1 MKRLLVALACVA
13 CGAAAE
19 MPVPL
24 VGPDAPPAKPAD
36 LAAAFDSGE
45 FSAAFWVRFDSLPSK
60 GEPTGLFGFSADK
73 DGIASLT
80 VRAQPTAMEGDLV
93 CRAKTPVK
101 KGQWHHVAFNY
112 SLLSQRVALYIDGH
126 LQYENDNIYLP
137 RPNFGGDS
145 APVGFSGKVRGL
157 RVYDIALTSDYLL
170 ESDRVAET
178 AAEAK
183 SLAAAGLDAKNPALR
198 QWAAALQA
206 RAGAMAA
213 GKAPVTV
220 REAEDLA
227 RDAASVARIAGEL
240 PDARGKM
247 GASPVVAFTVD
258 PYSQERYLPWLLP
271 RNGRLS
277 GTLDIVAAKGQH
289 ESASLLVVALAPV
302 KSFTVRVTGL
312 ACDGEKF
319 PADALDV
326 KLVKRWFRCGGAWL
340 SYHRDGRQRILTPHL
355 LVNDDDLVRVDELR
369 TRNYLRLDYPEGTRY
384 ADVSDPA
391 DGQESWHFAIPFRDA
406 ATLQPIASL
415 TEAGRN
421 QQYWF
426 TANVPAD
433 AKPGVYRGS
442 VELVCDGKA
451 AGSVD
456 FRLRVLPF
464 ALPAQPSSYDNLG
477 QTYFS
482 HMNSLPGPEGRTHEE
497 RLASVRESMA
507 NIHAHGMNHTTG
519 LYDDAIRAG
528 MALEAGFVPDY
539 IFEAPAVADWRS
551 FYPEVA
557 NEALT
562 TAMKK
567 LGTRAA
573 RRAVAKR
580 TRFLK
585 ERLPDSIPMAIFYS
599 ESAAFTTLNVAQGE
613 RAELAHAEGWQV
625 FAHGSRKNLPY
636 AGDIQEMTS
645 DTAVD
650 RVLADQWHAG
660 GGSVIA
666 YAQPFASP
674 ENPAIHRR
682 RLGFERYKGAH
693 YDGNMQH
700 GFKTGR
706 VPFNE
711 FADDP
716 GGDGSYRCVEMAM
729 PQYGGAIYTICWEGV
744 RAAFDD
750 IRYATLLR
758 KTALEC
764 LDSPRDDIR
773 REARRQLIWL
783 EQRDGYNTDLPM
795 LRLAM
800 IERILALQGL
810 LEKEKNDAGKR

>member
-1 MKRLLVALACVA
+1 MKRLLVAMACISA
-13 CGAAAE
+13 AAWCGAAE
-19 MPVPL
+19 MPAPL
-24 VGPDAPPAKPAD
+24 VGPGVAPAKPAE
-36 LAAAFDSGE
+36 LASAFEPGE
-45 FSAAFWVRFDSLPSK
+45 FAASFWVKFNALPSK
-60 GEPTGLFGFSADK
+60 GEPVGLFGFSADK
-73 DGIASLT
+73 DGVASLT
-80 VRAQPTAMEGDLV
+80 VRAQPTSMEGDLV

-137 RPNFGGDS
+137 RPDFSGDA
-145 APVGFSGKVRGL
+145 APVGFSGEVRGL

-170 ESDRVAET
+170 ESDSAAET

-183 SLAAAGLDAKNPALR
+183 ALAAAAGRDAKNPALR
-198 QWAAALQA
+198 KWAAALQA
-206 RAGAMAA
+206 RAESMGA

-220 REAEDLA
+220 HEADGLA
-227 RDAASVARIAGEL
+227 RDAASVGRIADEL
-240 PDARGKM
+240 PAAKGKM

-258 PYSQERYLPWLLP
+258 PYSQERYLPYLLP

-289 ESASLLVVALAPV
+289 ESGSLLVVALAPV
-302 KSFTVRVTGL
+302 KSFTVRVSELVGDNG
-312 ACDGEKF
+312 AKF

-369 TRNYLRLDYPEGTRY
+369 TRNYLRLDYPEGTIY

-391 DGQESWHFAIPFRDA
+391 DGQQSWTFGIPFRDA

-415 TEAGRN
+415 TEPGRN

-442 VELVCDGKA
+442 VELVCDGRA

-464 ALPAQPSSYDNLG
+464 ELPVQPSSYDNLG

-482 HMNSLPGPEGRTHEE
+482 HMNSLPGPEGFTHEE

-507 NIHAHGMNHTTG
+507 NIRAHGMNHTTG
-519 LYDDAIRAG
+519 LYDDAIRAE

-539 IFEAPAVADWRS
+539 IFEAPAIADWRT
-551 FYPEVA
+551 FYPGVPDS
-557 NEALT
+557 ALT
-562 TAMKK
+562 SAMKK

-580 TRFLK
+580 TRFLA
-585 ERLPDSIPMAIFYS
+585 ERFPDSIPMAIFYS
-599 ESAAFTTLNVAQGE
+599 ESSAFTTLNVAQGE
-613 RAELAHAEGWQV
+613 RAELAHAAGWQV

-682 RLGFERYKGAH
+682 RLGFERYKGAR

-750 IRYATLLR
+750 IRYATLLK
-758 KTALEC
+758 KTALAC
-764 LDSPRDDIR
+764 LDSKRDDIR
-773 REARRQLIWL
+773 REARRQLVWL
-783 EQRDGYNTDLPM
+783 EMRDGYNTDLSM

-800 IERILALQGL
+800 IERILALQSL
-810 LEKEKNDAGKR
+810 LTATH